1 MSLCYPAAEMARYEL
16 LERIGVGGMAEIF
29 RGTAIAG
36 SGFEKPV
43 AIKRILPHLSEDQRF
58 IELLIAEAKILSELH
73 HRNIVQIFDV
83 GLGEDGQYFLV
94 MEYVDGTDLKRLYQ
108 HLFDGR
114 RLPVEVALHICSEI
128 CEALEHAHLAKG
140 ADGSRLGLVHRDVSP
155 SNVLL
160 SKSGEVKLT
169 DFGIAKR
176 VEEVTGH
183 GGVRGKFAYIS
194 PEQAM
199 NKHVDAR
206 SDVYS
211 VGILLYELVCGQR
224 LFSGKADFDALREVR
239 EGRVRP
245 SAKEL
250 SHVDPKLANMIMRAL
265 SLNPDD
271 RFPSAGTFGSELRA
285 YRYALDTKIADPASE
300 IASLVQR
307 EGRAPEKLDP
317 DFDAAFSLDDS
328 GSKVVRIDTA
338 AEFNLTDLS
347 GLHQLVSSFPE
358 PKNHA
363 RREDSGAF
371 DDMKTA
377 TIDAEGLAALMPATP
392 GLGEPPVKP
401 TVVGHRASSSAD
413 DEEMTVAAPPL
424 SKYTSPDEAP
434 TALHARSD
442 LAFNDQLMSGG
453 VGAGAEEIFGKTSNQ
468 SRMPLSQAVA
478 SPPPGSLPLVINPSG
493 PASAQGPIFGRAATP
508 TDKDVFHSHAMQPGL
523 GVVPHHYPG
532 YGGRAPTALEQ
543 ETRRQKI
550 QMGLVGGALA
560 VLAFVIAGH
569 FLGSDE
575 SASGSSSAA
584 DAGISQDAEDA
595 SDEELTP
602 AEDEQLEGSTADAGA
617 KKTRTRPKTRNKGKR
632 KKRKGRK
639 KR

>member
-1 MSLCYPAAEMARYEL
+1 
-16 LERIGVGGMAEIF
+16 MAEIF

-83 GLGEDGQYFLV
+83 GVGDDGQYFLV
-94 MEYVDGTDLKRLYQ
+94 MEFVDGTDLKRLYE

-114 RLPVEVALHICSEI
+114 RLPVEVALHLCSEI
-128 CEALEHAHLAKG
+128 LEALEHAHNAKG
-140 ADGSRLGLVHRDVSP
+140 ADGTSLRLVHRDVSP

-199 NKHVDAR
+199 NKRVDAR

-211 VGILLYELVCGQR
+211 VGILLYELVCGRR
-224 LFSGKADFDALREVR
+224 LFSAMADFDALREVR

-245 SAKEL
+245 SAKD
-250 SHVDPKLANMIMRAL
+250 VPNVAPKLAELIMRAL

-271 RFPSAGTFGSELRA
+271 RFASAGAFGSELRG
-285 YRYALDTKIADPASE
+285 YRYGLDTTIADPGKE
-300 IASLVQR
+300 IASLVLR
-307 EGRAPEKLDP
+307 EGKAPEKLPPQID
-317 DFDAAFSLDDS
+317 DGLNFDDG

-338 AEFNLTDLS
+338 AEFSLTDLS

-358 PKNHA
+358 PKIYTGE
-363 RREDSGAF
+363 EDSGGF
-371 DDMKTA
+371 DEMKTA
-377 TIDAEGLAALMPATP
+377 TIDAKGLAALMPDTP
-392 GLGEPPVKP
+392 GLGEPKLKP
-401 TVVGHRASSSAD
+401 TVVGHRASSEID
-413 DEEMTVAAPPL
+413 DEMTMASTPVRDF
-424 SKYTSPDEAP
+424 STSEEEP
-434 TALHARSD
+434 TVMHARSD
-442 LAFNDQLMSGG
+442 LAFNDQLIQG
-453 VGAGAEEIFGKTSNQ
+453 VGAAAEEIFGSTNNNPASNQ
-468 SRMPLSQAVA
+468 PPAVEPISGSQ
-478 SPPPGSLPLVINPSG
+478 PLVAITG
-493 PASAQGPIFGRAATP
+493 PGQQANGPIFSRADTP
-508 TDKDVFHSHAMQPGL
+508 TDKDVFHSHAIQPGL
-523 GVVPHHYPG
+523 GIVPSHYPG
-532 YGGRAPTALEQ
+532 YGGRAPTALQQ
-543 ETRRQKI
+543 ETRRRKI

-575 SASGSSSAA
+575 SATGASLKP
-584 DAGISQDAEDA
+584 DAGLAQDAGPAIDDVGGPDA
-595 SDEELTP
+595 AAPSVD
-602 AEDEQLEGSTADAGA
+602 GDAGA
-617 KKTRTRPKTRNKGKR
+617 TKSRNRKRNKNRKNRQKNKNRKNKR
-632 KKRKGRK
+632 NKKGR
-639 KR
+639 

>member
-1 MSLCYPAAEMARYEL
+1 MPLCYSAAEMARYEL

-83 GLGEDGQYFLV
+83 GVGDDGQYFLV
-94 MEYVDGTDLKRLYQ
+94 MEFVDGTDLKHIYE

-114 RLPVEVALHICSEI
+114 RLPVEVALHICSELL
-128 CEALEHAHLAKG
+128 EALEHAHNAKG
-140 ADGSRLGLVHRDVSP
+140 VDGTSLRLVHRDVSP

-199 NKHVDAR
+199 NKRVDGR

-211 VGILLYELVCGQR
+211 LGILLYELVCGRR
-224 LFSGKADFDALREVR
+224 LFSAMADFDALREVR

-245 SAKEL
+245 SAKDVPNVE
-250 SHVDPKLANMIMRAL
+250 PKLAGLIMRAL
-265 SLNPDD
+265 SVNPDD
-271 RFPSAGTFGSELRA
+271 RFPSAGEFGSELRS
-285 YRYALDTKIADPASE
+285 YRYGLDTTIADPGKE
-300 IASLVQR
+300 IADLVKR
-307 EGRAPEKLDP
+307 EGKAPERLPPPAD
-317 DFDAAFSLDDS
+317 DGFSFDDG

-358 PKNHA
+358 PKIYTGD
-363 RREDSGAF
+363 EVSGDF
-371 DDMKTA
+371 DEMKTS
-377 TIDAEGLAALMPATP
+377 TIDAAGLAKLMPQTP
-392 GLGEPPVKP
+392 GLGEPKLKP
-401 TVVGHRASSSAD
+401 TVVGHRASSEID
-413 DEEMTVAAPPL
+413 DEMTMASTPVRDF
-424 SKYTSPDEAP
+424 SSSEEEP
-434 TALHARSD
+434 TVMHHSRSD
-442 LAFNDQLMSGG
+442 LAFNDQLIPE
-453 VGAGAEEIFGKTSNQ
+453 VGAVAEEIFGKNNNNPAANRPPAAEPISG
-468 SRMPLSQAVA
+468 SQ
-478 SPPPGSLPLVINPSG
+478 PLV
-493 PASAQGPIFGRAATP
+493 ALSAPGQPPNGPIFARAATP
-508 TDKDVFHSHAMQPGL
+508 TDKDVFHSHAIQPGL
-523 GVVPHHYPG
+523 GIVPNHYPG

-543 ETRRQKI
+543 ETRRRKI

-575 SASGSSSAA
+575 SAPGASLDV
-584 DAGISQDAEDA
+584 DAGLVIDAGPAMDDGDA
-595 SDEELTP
+595 TSPSSEE
-602 AEDEQLEGSTADAGA
+602 DAGA
-617 KKTRTRPKTRNKGKR
+617 KKSRNQRNRKNRKNRRRNKNR
-632 KKRKGRK
+632 KKKKGNRG
-639 KR
+639 R